1 VLAVIA
7 LEIHGRFF
15 MFAVHEPRASRISNT
30 TPKLNCGRTGVFMTA
45 ADVLIEGLI
54 DWGVEVIFG
63 LPGDGINGIMES
75 LRTHQDKVRFI
86 QVRHEESAAFMACG
100 YAKYTGKLGVCL
112 ATSGPGGI
120 HLLNGLYDA
129 KLDGQSV
136 LAITGLQ
143 FHDLIG
149 TYTQQDVALDKLFMD
164 VAVFNERIMGPTHV
178 ENITDLAC
186 RMACAY
192 HGVSHITFPVDLQ
205 EQEVKKRQRSQ
216 RNIPHHTSDVYS
228 RSARL
233 PDPTDLEKAADILN
247 RGKKVAILAGRG
259 ALNATDE
266 LEQTAELLAA
276 PILKA
281 LLGKAA
287 VPDDSPYT
295 TGGIGLLGTKPS
307 QEAMEDCDTL
317 LMVGTSFP
325 YIEFMP
331 KPGQARG
338 VQIELDPKR
347 VGLRYPIEIGLI
359 GDSGRTLHELIP
371 LLKRKEDRSFLQAA
385 QAGMKD
391 WWEVMEKRGTRQDKP
406 MKPQVVAWELGKR
419 LRDDAIVSCDSGT
432 IATWWARQILAR
444 RGQMHSL
451 SGNLATMAPGLPY
464 TIAAQIAFPNR
475 QCVAFV
481 GDGGFSMLMA
491 DFVTAVKY
499 KLPIKV
505 VIIKN
510 STLGQIKWEQMVF
523 LGNPEYGVE
532 LHPIDFAGFAHAC
545 GGVGFTVD
553 DPAQCGHALDEF
565 LNAPGPSLI
574 QAVVDP
580 FEPPLPAKVKAEQA
594 LHFAESLARGEPNRK
609 KIALTTLSD
618 RVREMV

>member
-1 VLAVIA
+1 MEGGL
-7 LEIHGRFF
+7 
-15 MFAVHEPRASRISNT
+15 
-30 TPKLNCGRTGVFMTA
+30 FMTA
-45 ADVLIEGLI
+45 SDVLVEKLI

-63 LPGDGINGIMES
+63 LPGDGINGVMEA
-75 LRTHQDKVRFI
+75 LRTRQDKIKFI
-86 QVRHEESAAFMACG
+86 QVRHEEAAAFMACG
-100 YAKYTGKLGVCL
+100 YAKFTGKLGVCL

-129 KLDGQSV
+129 KLDAQPV

-149 TYTQQDVALDKLFMD
+149 SHTQQDVALDKLFMD
-164 VAVFNERIMGPTHV
+164 VAVFNERIMGATHV
-178 ENITDLAC
+178 ENMTDLAC
-186 RMACAY
+186 RTALAY
-192 HGVSHITFPVDLQ
+192 HGVAHLTIPVDFQ
-205 EQEVKKRQRSQ
+205 DQEVKSSDRSK
-216 RNIPHHTSDVYS
+216 RNIAHHSSDVYA

-233 PDPTDLEKAADILN
+233 PNRMDIQRAADILN
-247 RGKKVAILAGRG
+247 GGKKVAILAGRG
-259 ALNATDE
+259 ALQATDE
-266 LEQTAELLAA
+266 LEKTAELLGA
-276 PILKA
+276 PIIKA
-281 LLGKAA
+281 LLGKGA

-317 LMVGTSFP
+317 FIVGSSFP

-331 KPGQARG
+331 KPGQAKG

-347 VGLRYPIEIGLI
+347 IGLRYPVEVGLV
-359 GDSGRTLHELIP
+359 GDSASCLQELIP
-371 LLKRKEDRSFLQAA
+371 LLRRKEDRGFLNAA

-391 WWEVMEKRGTRQDKP
+391 WWELMEKRGTRTDKP
-406 MKPQVVAWELGKR
+406 MKPQVVAWELGKA
-419 LRDDAIVSCDSGT
+419 LRSDAIVSCDSGT
-432 IATWWARQILAR
+432 IATWWARQVVAK
-444 RGQMHSL
+444 RGQMHTL

-464 TIAAQIAFPNR
+464 TIAAQVAYPNR

-510 STLGQIKWEQMVF
+510 NTLGQIKWEQMVF
-523 LGNPEYGVE
+523 LGNPEYAVD
-532 LHPIDFAGFAHAC
+532 LHPIDFAEFAHAC
-545 GGVGFTVD
+545 GGIGFAIE
-553 DPAQCGHALDEF
+553 DPADCARTMTEF
-565 LNAPGPSLI
+565 LNAPGPAVL

-618 RVREMV
+618 RVRELI